1 LNDFEEGSERGEDY
15 GNDLSCYVPSDRPAG
30 ASPSD
35 PTSPS
40 TSCGCT
46 ATCPDLPNSKGY
58 CGCGSMLSLY
68 QFTCTGTP
76 TAGSVGVVDVDPEP
90 TTVTQ
95 VVAETLR

>member
-1 LNDFEEGSERGEDY
+1 
-15 GNDLSCYVPSDRPAG
+15 
-30 ASPSD
+30 
-35 PTSPS
+35 
-40 TSCGCT
+40 
-46 ATCPDLPNSKGY
+46 
-58 CGCGSMLSLY
+58 MLSLY